1 MAEDTKSDP
10 AAGEPFEAARP
21 DYRAAQEDSL
31 VLDLDGF
38 EGPIDVLLTLAREHK
53 VDITKI
59 SILALANQYL
69 DFIAQARELRLE
81 IAADYLVMAAWL
93 AYLKSRLLLPSSG
106 DEDEPSGA
114 ELAARLAFQLQ
125 RLEAMRDASDRLMRR
140 PQLGQD
146 FFARGEPDPVAVDT
160 TTVFN
165 ATLYDLLSVYGTIR
179 QRQQSSVLHIEPLTL
194 YSMDDALAR
203 LGSLLGKTPDWTV
216 LEKYLPEGIDASG
229 DTLLMRSAI
238 ASTFAASL
246 ELVRQGKLE
255 ISQSGEFE
263 PIYLRSVKEETRDG

>member
-1 MAEDTKSDP
+1 MAEHSTSHDE
-10 AAGEPFEAARP
+10 AGEPFEAARP
-21 DYRAAQEDSL
+21 DYQVAEEDNL
-31 VLDLDGF
+31 VLDLDGYA
-38 EGPIDVLLTLAREHK
+38 GPIDVLLTLARAHK

-69 DFIAQARELRLE
+69 DFIAQARDLRLE

-106 DEDEPSGA
+106 DDDEPTGA

-125 RLEAMRDASDRLMRR
+125 RLEAMREAAQKLMQR
-140 PQLGQD
+140 PQLGQE
-146 FFARGEPDPVAVDT
+146 FFVRGEPDPVAVDT

-179 QRQQSSVLHIEPLTL
+179 QRLQSSILHIEPLAL

-203 LGSLLGKTPDWTV
+203 LNSLLGKTPDWTV
-216 LEKYLPEGIDASG
+216 LEKFLPEDTG

-238 ASTFAASL
+238 AATFAASL
-246 ELVRQGKLE
+246 ELTRQGKLQ
-255 ISQSGEFE
+255 INQSGTFA
-263 PIYLRSVKEETRDG
+263 PIYLRAHNDETRDG

>member
-1 MAEDTKSDP
+1 MAQFSKPDP
-10 AAGEPFEAARP
+10 AAVEPFEAARP
-21 DYRAAQEDSL
+21 DYRAAQDDNL

-38 EGPIDVLLTLAREHK
+38 EGPIDVLLALAREHK

-69 DFIAQARELRLE
+69 DFVARARELRLE

-106 DEDEPSGA
+106 DEDEPTGA

-125 RLEAMRDASDRLMRR
+125 RLEAMRDVSGRLMQRA
-140 PQLGQD
+140 QLGQD
-146 FFARGEPDPVAVDT
+146 FFARGEPDPAAVDT

-165 ATLYDLLSVYGTIR
+165 ATLYDLLSVYGAIS
-179 QRQQSSVLHIEPLTL
+179 QRRESSILYIEPLPL
-194 YSMDDALAR
+194 YSIDDAMGR
-203 LGSLLGKTPDWTV
+203 LKSLLGTTPEWTV
-216 LEKYLPEGIDASG
+216 LASFLPDAPG
-229 DTLLMRSAI
+229 DELLMRSAV

-246 ELVRQGKLE
+246 ELARQGKLQ
-255 ISQSGEFE
+255 ISQSGTFA
-263 PIYLRSVKEETRDG
+263 PIYLRNRESEPRNG

>member
-1 MAEDTKSDP
+1 MAEDSKPDP
-10 AAGEPFEAARP
+10 AAEPFEAAQP
-21 DYRAAQEDSL
+21 DYRAARDDNL

-59 SILALANQYL
+59 SILALADQYL
-69 DFIAQARELRLE
+69 DFINRARELRLE

-106 DEDEPSGA
+106 DEEEPTGA

-125 RLEAMRDASDRLMRR
+125 RLEAMCDAAGQLMRR

-165 ATLYDLLSVYGTIR
+165 ATLYDLLSVYGAIS
-179 QRQQSSVLHIEPLTL
+179 QRRQSSILQVEPLTL

-203 LGSLLGKTPDWTV
+203 LNSLLGTASDWTV
-216 LEKYLPEGIDASG
+216 LASFLPDASG
-229 DTLLMRSAI
+229 DGLLMRSAL

-246 ELVRQGKLE
+246 ELSRQGKLR
-255 ISQSGEFE
+255 ISQSGTFA
-263 PIYLRSVKEETRDG
+263 PIYLRSRDDEPRDG